1 MKADAKVLT
10 RRLTP
15 LPRGEAKSPM
25 ERFPRTN
32 SSTFH
37 LWLEMLRSTSLETGD
52 SEGLENQRAIP
63 SESLK
68 EE

>member
-10 RRLTP
+10 RCLTS
-15 LPRGEAKSPM
+15 LARGKVKSPT
-25 ERFPRTN
+25 ERFPANN

-52 SEGLENQRAIP
+52 SEGLENQRATL